1 MKLRKYISLFFLC
14 SVVSLCLGIF
24 LGYRLNH
31 MFASEDAVEGKQQM
45 QASLEAG
52 KESEEVIIRDEP
64 VVEASAKE
72 DKVNADTVY
81 IVAER
86 DMDTGNV
93 VETSTRIPQKYIG
106 MTREQLIENLQDY
119 EANPPL
125 SELER
130 GFVSAELL
138 SFSASQ
144 VEVQMNYQYMQP
156 TGSFYIVA
164 YDNYVVVMLEDKRTV
179 FLDTVIRVTDLP
191 SNIQQDI
198 LQGLFIPNEESLYD
212 FLENYTS

>member
-1 MKLRKYISLFFLC
+1 MKLGKYISLFFLC
-14 SVVSLCLGIF
+14 SVVSLGIGMF
-24 LGYRLNH
+24 IGYRMNESTSVREAKAQKELENI
-31 MFASEDAVEGKQQM
+31 S
-45 QASLEAG
+45 SLEPE
-52 KESEEVIIRDEP
+52 KTEQLVIRDEP
-64 VVEASAKE
+64 VIEVTAQE

-81 IVAER
+81 IVEER

-93 VETSTRIPQKYIG
+93 IQTSIRIPQKYIG
-106 MTREQLIENLQDY
+106 MTREQLIENLSDY
-119 EANPPL
+119 AANPPL

-138 SFSASQ
+138 SFSANQ
-144 VEVQMNYQYMQP
+144 VEVQMNYQYVEP

-164 YDNYVVVMLEDKRTV
+164 YDNYVVVMLEDKKTV
-179 FLDTVIRVTDLP
+179 FLDTVIKVTELP
-191 SNIQQDI
+191 ISIQQDV

>member
-1 MKLRKYISLFFLC
+1 MKLRKYIGLFFLC
-14 SVVSLCLGIF
+14 STVCLVVGMF
-24 LGYRLNH
+24 FGYQLNEKLS
-31 MFASEDAVEGKQQM
+31 ADEVVEKEP
-45 QASLEAG
+45 LEADSTG
-52 KESEEVIIRDEP
+52 TEGVQQLIILDEP
-64 VVEASAKE
+64 MVEAAAQE

-93 VETSTRIPQKYIG
+93 IETSTRIPQKYIG
-106 MTREQLIENLQDY
+106 MTRTQMLENLLEY
-119 EANPPL
+119 ETNPPL

-138 SFSASQ
+138 SFSTNQ
-144 VEVQMNYQYMQP
+144 VEVQMNYQYVEP

-179 FLDTVIRVTDLP
+179 FLDTVIKMTDLP
-191 SNIQQDI
+191 NDIQQNI